1 MFTAERVDSDRAERI
16 GLFNKVVPDDKLREE
31 AFAWAKAVAE
41 GPRVAIAAM
50 KGNLDDALDI
60 DYRAAL
66 AREAERM
73 VTCQRTED
81 HREAVRAFV
90 EKRKPAFVGR

>member
-1 MFTAERVDSDRAERI
+1 
-16 GLFNKVVPDDKLREE
+16 VPDEKLREE
-31 AFAWAKAVAE
+31 AFAWAKSVAE
-41 GPRVAIAAM
+41 GPRVAISAM

-66 AREAERM
+66 DREAERM
-73 VTCQRTED
+73 VACQRTED

-90 EKRKPAFVGR
+90 EKRKPAFIGR